1 MEGSNKKG
9 SRRGYGSSMFPFG
22 SPINSSRRSVLSP
35 GALQSPAPPT
45 SSSSGGEAGAS
56 PHVLRGRL
64 RAQDVYGGPVAFGGT
79 PSGSRGQARKSML
92 DGNNI
97 TGRSFNADYSSLMG
111 KGSGGGGQANGL
123 SETTLGGGHSRPGT
137 PHAAAGLRKSRLMFS
152 ASPYHS
158 AASARIGQR
167 KTAAAA
173 AGPAAVRSNTPSPS
187 SCGSSAAS
195 SAPASTAAA
204 GADGMSSTARLI
216 LETLDK
222 MSTPLR
228 DAQKMLPFDGGEMTT
243 PSRAEKRKQIAQ
255 QFGLSQETPSSAAK
269 RRRPNLGT
277 RQGGGADAS
286 MLKGPPTRSTAFMSP
301 TPAARAKGP
310 RDPPPLPKPVVE
322 KAASKANEEKVAKAP
337 PPPPPVQLQFGVGGG
352 KIKSTAKSSLRPPA
366 APKLPTEQ
374 PPPPSSSQLSP
385 MTMAAMP
392 NITFAP
398 SKNPRSQT
406 QPETQP
412 VTQLTPAAATAPSRL
427 FAFSLPE
434 KVGDGGLDLS
444 EMRPSASGFQF
455 AAPQRIN
462 KSGAAA
468 TESKSSVLPDLM
480 TLSSGGP
487 QQHKVM
493 PVMKMPSA
501 DVAPK
506 PALLKSGSV
515 MQLLGGN
522 SVKLPDVTSTG
533 RQSSANMFGGIKPAA
548 ELKTGSV
555 MSILGKSGV
564 ETPAWDPK
572 FKTNQKP
579 W

>member
-9 SRRGYGSSMFPFG
+9 SGRGYGSSMFPFG

-35 GALQSPAPPT
+35 GALQSPAST
-45 SSSSGGEAGAS
+45 SSSGEAGAS
-56 PHVLRGRL
+56 PHVLRGRV

-111 KGSGGGGQANGL
+111 KGSGSGGVGRANGL
-123 SETTLGGGHSRPGT
+123 SETTLGGGLGGT
-137 PHAAAGLRKSRLMFS
+137 PSATAGLRKSRLMFS

-167 KTAAAA
+167 KTAAA
-173 AGPAAVRSNTPSPS
+173 GPAAAVRSNTPSPS
-187 SCGSSAAS
+187 SCGSSATS
-195 SAPASTAAA
+195 SAPASTAAAA

-228 DAQKMLPFDGGEMTT
+228 DAQKMLPFDGEMT

-255 QFGLSQETPSSAAK
+255 QFGLSHNQETSSAAK

-277 RQGGGADAS
+277 RQGGADAS
-286 MLKGPPTRSTAFMSP
+286 MLRGPPTRSTAFMSP
-301 TPAARAKGP
+301 TPARAKP

-322 KAASKANEEKVAKAP
+322 KASKPNEEKVAKVA
-337 PPPPPVQLQFGVGGG
+337 PPPPPVQLFGGGGG
-352 KIKSTAKSSLRPPA
+352 KIKSTAKSSLRPPPA
-366 APKLPTEQ
+366 TPKLPTEET
-374 PPPPSSSQLSP
+374 PSPSSSRLSS

-392 NITFAP
+392 NITFASSAKP
-398 SKNPRSQT
+398 QT
-406 QPETQP
+406 QT
-412 VTQLTPAAATAPSRL
+412 TQLTSAVTSRL

-434 KVGDGGLDLS
+434 KVGGCGGGLDLS

-462 KSGAAA
+462 KSGGGGVAA

-480 TLSSGGP
+480 TLGSGP

-533 RQSSANMFGGIKPAA
+533 RQSANMFSGIKPAA

-555 MSILGKSGV
+555 MSILGKSGL

>member
-9 SRRGYGSSMFPFG
+9 SGRGYGSSMFPFG

-35 GALQSPAPPT
+35 GALQSPAPT
-45 SSSSGGEAGAS
+45 SSSGEAGAS

-111 KGSGGGGQANGL
+111 KDSGGGGQANGL
-123 SETTLGGGHSRPGT
+123 SETTLGGRHSRPET
-137 PHAAAGLRKSRLMFS
+137 PYAAAGLRKSRLMFS

-167 KTAAAA
+167 KTAA
-173 AGPAAVRSNTPSPS
+173 VRSNTPSPS

-195 SAPASTAAA
+195 SAPASTAAAA

-228 DAQKMLPFDGGEMTT
+228 DAQKMLPFDGEMTT

-255 QFGLSQETPSSAAK
+255 QFGLSQETSSAAK

-301 TPAARAKGP
+301 TPARAKP

-322 KAASKANEEKVAKAP
+322 KAPEPKANEEKVAKAP
-337 PPPPPVQLQFGVGGG
+337 PPPHVQLPFGGGG
-352 KIKSTAKSSLRPPA
+352 KIKSTAKSSLRPQATPN
-366 APKLPTEQ
+366 LPTEQ
-374 PPPPSSSQLSP
+374 PPPPPLAVSSSQLSS
-385 MTMAAMP
+385 MTMADMP
-392 NITFAP
+392 NITFA
-398 SKNPRSQT
+398 SSQKPRSQK
-406 QPETQP
+406 TQP
-412 VTQLTPAAATAPSRL
+412 VTQLTPAVATAPSRV

-434 KVGDGGLDLS
+434 KVGGGGLALS
-444 EMRPSASGFQF
+444 EMRPSVSGFQF

-462 KSGAAA
+462 KSSAAA

-480 TLSSGGP
+480 TLGSGP

-533 RQSSANMFGGIKPAA
+533 RQSANMFGGIKPAA